1 MSEIVIRI
9 KDSYEEKNEVVRLGN
24 EVVTLGNVFGIV

>member
-1 MSEIVIRI
+1 MGEIAIRI
-9 KDSYEEKNEVVRLGN
+9 INSYEEKNEGVRLGN